1 MSWHLRGGHAR
12 GTGACALPGKGRTD
26 TTLSASPDPTPPVRS
41 RLHEL
46 VPLRKPSHALAA
58 LTTLVAAI
66 LGAIAFSLPARAVEA
81 VRVTLDAPV
90 IDLTPAIERYRSDGD
105 LIQISTA
112 PGKDGIVRRIV
123 VKAREAGARPD
134 WMVFALTNDT
144 DEQIDRLLVAPHFR
158 LVGSGVVWP
167 DLGGSRIAAITA
179 SEGIRPDRDESTE
192 SDQFL
197 ITLDPGTTITYV
209 AELKGPNVPQ
219 VYLWDQDAYRK
230 KTSGLT
236 LYEGI
241 IIGISGL
248 LALFLT
254 IIFVVKGAIIFPAA
268 AALAWAVLAY
278 ACIDFGFFQRV
289 FPTSEVVE
297 RVYRASA
304 EAVLGATLLVFLFA
318 YLNLSR
324 WHVRYSHVAFFW
336 LAFLAGL
343 VGLAAFDPPV
353 AAGVARI
360 SIAAVA
366 GVGLLLILY
375 LAVHN
380 GYDRAILLIPTW
392 LLLLLWVVA
401 AAFTVTGQIGSD
413 LVQPALIGGLVL
425 IVMLIGFT
433 VMQHAFAGSGFSH
446 ALVSD
451 TERRALAL
459 TGAGDIV
466 FDWDVPGDRVFAG
479 RELEE
484 QLGLKRGAFEG
495 AASAWL
501 AQLHPFDVERYSAA
515 LDTVIEERRGRILH
529 DFRLRS
535 ASGAYYWYRLKARP
549 VIGTDGEVVRIVGTI
564 ADITETKT
572 AEERLLHD
580 AVHDSLTGLPNREL
594 FNDRL
599 DAALALAGQDPRLKP
614 AVIVLDIDRFKA
626 INDAIGLSAGDSI
639 LLTLSRRLGR
649 LLRPQDTLARVAGDE
664 FAVILQSERE
674 PDRILSFAEMIR
686 RAIATP
692 VTYAD
697 REVFLT
703 VSVGIA
709 LYEAGGLKRD
719 DVFKNAEMAMI
730 SAKRNGGDRTE
741 VFRATMRSE
750 RSDRLMLESDLRR
763 SLERGEVKV
772 LFQPIVRL
780 EDRTVGGFE
789 ALLRWDHPK
798 LGRIPPSTFL
808 PIAEETGFIVSL
820 GNFAIERTALE
831 LAAWQRSLEV
841 EPPIFACVNV
851 SSRQLLR
858 HDLLHDVKT
867 VIARTGVLPGSLKLE
882 LSESLVMENP
892 EYAAQML
899 ARIHDL
905 GAGLCLDDFGTGY
918 SALSYLQRFPFDTIT
933 IDPSFVR
940 QLSNGRTAIL
950 RSIVKMAQELGLA
963 IVAEGAESETDA
975 QALQDLGC
983 DYAQGAAFG
992 EPMTVL
998 QARQLV
1004 GAAPEAA

>member
-1 MSWHLRGGHAR
+1 MRQIPLV
-12 GTGACALPGKGRTD
+12 LVL
-26 TTLSASPDPTPPVRS
+26 LSA
-41 RLHEL
+41 L
-46 VPLRKPSHALAA
+46 
-58 LTTLVAAI
+58 
-66 LGAIAFSLPARAVEA
+66 LGALGISLPAQAVEA
-81 VRVTLDAPV
+81 VRVKLDAPA
-90 IDLTPAIERYRSDGD
+90 IDLTPTIERYRSDGD

-123 VKAREAGARPD
+123 VKARETGARPD

-179 SEGIRPDRDESTE
+179 SEGIRPDRDESTDA
-192 SDQFL
+192 DQFL

-209 AELKGPNVPQ
+209 AELKGPNIPQ

-241 IIGISGL
+241 IIGIAGL

-278 ACIDFGFFQRV
+278 ACIDFGFFQRI
-289 FPTSEVVE
+289 FPTTEVVE

-392 LLLLLWVVA
+392 LLLLFWVVA

-433 VMQHAFAGSGFSH
+433 VMQHAFAGSGMSH

-459 TGAGDIV
+459 TGAGDVV

-479 RELEE
+479 QEIES
-484 QLGLKRGAFEG
+484 QLGLKRGALEG
-495 AASAWL
+495 PAANWL
-501 AQLHPFDVERYSAA
+501 GLLHPFDVERYSAA

-535 ASGAYYWYRLKARP
+535 SAGPYYWYRLKARP

-564 ADITETKT
+564 ADVTESKT

-594 FNDRL
+594 FYDRL
-599 DAALALAGQDPRLKP
+599 DAALALAGQDQRLKP

-626 INDAIGLSAGDSI
+626 INDAVGLSAGDSI

-649 LLRPQDTLARVAGDE
+649 LLRPQDTLSRVAGDE
-664 FAVILQSERE
+664 FAVILQSERD

-709 LYEAGGLKRD
+709 LYEGGQGNAAPKRE

-730 SAKRNGGDRTE
+730 QAKRGGGDRTD
-741 VFRATMRSE
+741 VFRAAMRSE
-750 RSDRLMLESDLRR
+750 RSDRLMLESDLRK
-763 SLERGEVKV
+763 SLERGEMKV

-780 EDRTVGGFE
+780 EDRTVAGFE
-789 ALLRWDHPK
+789 TILRWDHPK
-798 LGRIPPSTFL
+798 LGRIPPSTFM
-808 PIAEETGFIVSL
+808 PVAEETGFVVNL

-841 EPPIFACVNV
+841 EPPIFATVNI

-867 VIARTGVLPGSLKLE
+867 VLARSGVLPGSLKLE
-882 LSESLVMENP
+882 LTESLVMENP

-905 GAGLCLDDFGTGY
+905 GAGLSLDDFGTGY
-918 SALSYLQRFPFDTIT
+918 SALSYLQRFPFDTIK
-933 IDPSFVR
+933 IDNTFVR
-940 QLSNGRTAIL
+940 QMGSGRTAIL
-950 RSIVKMAQELGLA
+950 RSIVKMGQELGLA
-963 IVAEGAESETDA
+963 IVAEGAESEADA
-975 QALQDLGC
+975 QGLQDVGC

>member
-1 MSWHLRGGHAR
+1 MRI
-12 GTGACALPGKGRTD
+12 
-26 TTLSASPDPTPPVRS
+26 
-41 RLHEL
+41 L
-46 VPLRKPSHALAA
+46 VLLLAFLVGALAA
-58 LTTLVAAI
+58 ST
-66 LGAIAFSLPARAVEA
+66 PASAVEA

-90 IDLTPAIERYRSDGD
+90 IDLTQAIERYRSDGD

-123 VKAREAGARPD
+123 VKARDAGARPD

-144 DEQIDRLLVAPHFR
+144 DEQIDRILVAPHFR
-158 LVGSGVVWP
+158 LVDSGVVWP

-179 SEGIRPDRDESTE
+179 SQGIRPERDENPE
-192 SDQFL
+192 ADQFV

-209 AELKGPNVPQ
+209 AELRGPNIPQ
-219 VYLWDQDAYRK
+219 VHLWDQDAYRK
-230 KTSGLT
+230 KAAGLT
-236 LYEGI
+236 LYKGI
-241 IIGISGL
+241 IIGIAGL

-254 IIFVVKGAIIFPAA
+254 IVFVVKGAIIFPAA
-268 AALAWAVLAY
+268 AALAWSVLAY
-278 ACIDFGFFQRV
+278 ACIDFGFLQRV
-289 FPTSEVVE
+289 FPVTELAE

-343 VGLAAFDPPV
+343 VGLAVFDPPV

-375 LAVHN
+375 LATHN
-380 GYDRAILLIPTW
+380 GYDRAILLVPTW
-392 LLLLLWVVA
+392 TLLVVWVTA
-401 AAFTVTGQIGSD
+401 AGFAVTGQIGSE

-433 VMQHAFAGSGFSH
+433 VMQHAFAGGGLSH

-479 RELEE
+479 QEIES
-484 QLGLKRGAFEG
+484 QLGLSRGALEG
-495 AASAWL
+495 PAANWL
-501 AQLHPFDVERYSAA
+501 ALLHPFDVERYSAA
-515 LDTVIEERRGRILH
+515 LDTVIEERRGRIVH

-535 ASGAYYWYRLKARP
+535 SGGAYFWYRLKARP
-549 VIGTDGEVVRIVGTI
+549 VIGSDGEVIRVVGTI
-564 ADITETKT
+564 ADVTEVKT

-594 FNDRL
+594 FGDRL
-599 DAALALAGQDPRLKP
+599 DAALAFASQDARLKP
-614 AVIVLDIDRFKA
+614 TVIVLDIDRFKG

-649 LLRPQDTLARVAGDE
+649 LLRPQDTLARVAGDA
-664 FAVILQSERE
+664 FAVILLSERE
-674 PDRILSFAEMIR
+674 PDRVLAFAEMIR
-686 RAIATP
+686 RTIATP
-692 VTYAD
+692 ITYAD
-697 REVFLT
+697 REIFLT
-703 VSVGIA
+703 VSI
-709 LYEAGGLKRD
+709 GLTLHETGAHPKRD
-719 DVFKNAEMAMI
+719 DVYQSAEIAMI
-730 SAKRNGGDRTE
+730 QAKRGGGDRIE
-741 VFRATMRSE
+741 VFRANMRAE
-750 RSDRLMLESDLRR
+750 RSDRLMLEGDLRR
-763 SLERGEVKV
+763 AIERNEMKV

-780 EDRTVGGFE
+780 EDRTVAGFE
-789 ALLRWDHPK
+789 TVLRWDHPK
-798 LGRIPPSTFL
+798 LGRIPSATFM
-808 PIAEETGFIVSL
+808 PVAEETGFVVNL
-820 GNFAIERTALE
+820 GIFALERTALE
-831 LAAWQRSLEV
+831 LAAWQRALEV
-841 EPPIFACVNV
+841 EPPIFASVDV

-867 VIARTGVLPGSLKLE
+867 VLARSGVLPGSLKLE

-899 ARIHDL
+899 ARIRDL
-905 GAGLCLDDFGTGY
+905 GAGLCLADFGTGY
-918 SALSYLQRFPFDTIT
+918 SALSYLQRFPFDTIKV
-933 IDPSFVR
+933 DQSFVR
-940 QLSNGRTAIL
+940 QMATGKTAIL
-950 RSIVKMAQELGLA
+950 RSIVKMATELDLA
-963 IVAEGAESETDA
+963 IVAEGTESEADA
-975 QALQDLGC
+975 QALAELGC
-983 DYAQGAAFG
+983 EYAEGYAFG
-992 EPMTVL
+992 EPMTML
-998 QARQLV
+998 QARQLC